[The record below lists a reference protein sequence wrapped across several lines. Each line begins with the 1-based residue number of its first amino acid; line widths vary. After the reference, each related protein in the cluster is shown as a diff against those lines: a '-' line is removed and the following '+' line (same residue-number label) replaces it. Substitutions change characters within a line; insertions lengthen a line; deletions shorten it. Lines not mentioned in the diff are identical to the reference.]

1 MKQITGTDEMRFLGG
16 GGGDAARLAD
26 LARRLGLIAEG
37 DDPGLPAWESC
48 LLDLR
53 RALSGPR
60 VSAELTCP
68 DCGEGVALIFGIDDL
83 PRIASPAVETAAGA
97 ALRPLRLSDLV
108 AVEASGGD
116 RLAQLLARAAGR
128 DSGWAAGVLA
138 GPDRDGAV
146 TALERAVSGLDLEIG
161 TRCTE
166 CGSAIVSPFD
176 VQAFVG
182 AELEDAARRLL
193 DDVHRIASTYHW
205 SEQDILALPRSRRM
219 AYLGRIDR
227 DALQLEITDVRR

>member
-26 LARRLGLIAEG
+26 LARHLDLIAEG
-37 DDPGLPAWESC
+37 DDPDLPAWESC

-53 RALSGPR
+53 RVMSGPR

-83 PRIASPAVETAAGA
+83 PRITTPAAETVAGA
-97 ALRPLRLSDLV
+97 ALRALRLSDLV
-108 AVEASGGD
+108 AVEASGRD
-116 RLAQLLARAAGR
+116 RLTDLLSRATGR
-128 DSGWAAGVLA
+128 DNGWAAGVLA
-138 GPDRDGAV
+138 GPDRVDAV
-146 TALERAVSGLDLEIG
+146 AALERAVSGLDLELG
-161 TRCTE
+161 TRCTD

-182 AELEDAARRLL
+182 AELADGARHLL
-193 DDVHRIASTYHW
+193 DEVHRIASTYHW

-219 AYLGRIDR
+219 AYLDRIDR
-227 DALQLEITDVRR
+227 DALHLEITDVRR